1 MSEEATETQAELVT
15 ESHDEVV
22 ESHDT
27 PTEPD
32 YKALAE
38 KWEKFAK
45 KNLEDA
51 KAWREYEESQKTVE
65 EKRAEELEELRKE
78 LAQERSVKLRFEIAA
93 DRGITGEAIKLLDGS
108 TREEIEEKA
117 DALLALI
124 AQDTKTK
131 SIRPDEQQG
140 KAASV
145 GGTTADQFARAID
158 DIL

>member
-1 MSEEATETQAELVT
+1 MSEEVTETLAEEVT
-15 ESHDEVV
+15 ESHDNVE
-22 ESHDT
+22 ESHDK
-27 PTEPD
+27 PAEPD

-65 EKRAEELEELRKE
+65 EKRAEELEQLKKE
-78 LAQERSVKLRFEIAA
+78 LSQERSAKLRFEIAA
-93 DRGITGEAIKLLDGS
+93 DRGITGDAIKLLDGN

-124 AQDTKTK
+124 AQDKPK

-140 KAASV
+140 KAANV
-145 GGTTADQFARAID
+145 ANTPADQFARAID

>member
-1 MSEEATETQAELVT
+1 MSEEAKDAIAEDVA
-15 ESHDEVV
+15 ESHDKVE
-22 ESHDT
+22 ESHDK
-27 PTEPD
+27 PAEPD

-65 EKRAEELEELRKE
+65 EKRAEELEQLKSE
-78 LAQERSVKLRFEIAA
+78 LAQERSAKLRFEIAA
-93 DRGITGEAIKLLDGS
+93 DRGITGDAIKLLDGN

-117 DALLALI
+117 DALQALI
-124 AQDTKTK
+124 AQEPKTK
-131 SIRPDEQQG
+131 SLRPDEQQG
-140 KAASV
+140 KAANLAN
-145 GGTTADQFARAID
+145 TTADQFARAID

>member
-1 MSEEATETQAELVT
+1 MSEEATETIAEEVT
-15 ESHDEVV
+15 ESHDIVD
-22 ESHDT
+22 ESHDK
-27 PTEPD
+27 PAELD

-45 KNLEDA
+45 KNLDDA
-51 KAWREYEESQKTVE
+51 KSWREYEESQKTVE
-65 EKRAEELEELRKE
+65 EKRAEELEELKKE

-93 DRGITGEAIKLLDGS
+93 DRGITGDAIKLLDGN

-124 AQDTKTK
+124 AQDTKPK

-140 KAASV
+140 RSANA
-145 GGTTADQFARAID
+145 GTTTADQFARAID

>member
-1 MSEEATETQAELVT
+1 MSEEAPEQNAEEVA
-15 ESHDEVV
+15 ESHDNVD
-22 ESHDT
+22 ESHDK

-65 EKRAEELEELRKE
+65 EKRAEELELLKTE
-78 LAQERSVKLRFEIAA
+78 LAQERSAKLRFEIAA
-93 DRGITGEAIKLLDGS
+93 DRGITGDALKLLDGN

-124 AQDTKTK
+124 AQDKPK
-131 SIRPDEQQG
+131 SLRPDEQQG
-140 KAASV
+140 RAANV
-145 GGTTADQFARAID
+145 ANTPADQFARAID
-158 DIL
+158 EIL